1 MEAGETLMGSRE
13 SILGNIAKSLKESAL
28 SPSSKQEIEAR
39 LSAHDKNTVPKRG
52 QGDHEAQMA
61 LFIAEAERVN
71 ATTEHLVGLEQV
83 GEAVLRYLASH
94 NLPGSVKIAP
104 HALLDNVN
112 WSKHPTLDVVQGP
125 AEDSDQA
132 SLSVARAGVA
142 ETGTLVL
149 HSGPESPTTLNF
161 LPDNHIVL
169 LPQSLL
175 VGAYEEAWDLLRED
189 SSDMPRTVNWV
200 TGPSRSADIEQTLLL
215 GAHGPRRLHILIL
228 NDKETT

>member
-1 MEAGETLMGSRE
+1 MGPRE
-13 SILGNIAKSLKESAL
+13 LILGNIAKSLKESAL
-28 SPSSKQEIEAR
+28 SPSSRQEIETR
-39 LSAHDKNTVPKRG
+39 LSAHANNTVPRRG
-52 QGDHEAQMA
+52 QGENEVQTA

-71 ATTEHLVGLEQV
+71 ATTERLDGLEQV

-94 NLPGSVKIAP
+94 NLPGSVKVAP
-104 HALLDNVN
+104 HPLLENVD
-112 WSKHPTLDVVQGP
+112 WSKHPTLDVARGR

-149 HSGPESPTTLNF
+149 HSGPECPTTLNF

-169 LPQSLL
+169 LPQSQL
-175 VGAYEEAWDLLRED
+175 VGAYEEAWEMLRGD
-189 SSDMPRTVNWV
+189 SNAMPRTVNWV

-215 GAHGPRRLHILIL
+215 GAHGPRRLHILII
-228 NDKETT
+228 NDKKTT

>member
-1 MEAGETLMGSRE
+1 MSSRE
-13 SILGNIAKSLKESAL
+13 TTLANIANSLKGSNL
-28 SPSSKQEIEAR
+28 SPSSPAEIEAR
-39 LSAHDKNTVPKRG
+39 LRGHKKNTVPARG
-52 QGDHEAQMA
+52 NGDNERQTA

-71 ATTEHLVGLEQV
+71 ATTERLDDLEDL
-83 GEAVLRYLASH
+83 GGAVLRYLAGH
-94 NLPGSVKIAP
+94 NLPGTVKIAP
-104 HALLDNVN
+104 HTLLKNVN
-112 WSKHPTLDVVQGP
+112 WAKHPTLSVAEGI

-169 LPQSLL
+169 LPQSRL
-175 VGAYEEAWDLLRED
+175 VGAYEDAWAVLRED
-189 SSDMPRTVNWV
+189 GSTMPRTVNWI

-228 NDKETT
+228 NDKKTS